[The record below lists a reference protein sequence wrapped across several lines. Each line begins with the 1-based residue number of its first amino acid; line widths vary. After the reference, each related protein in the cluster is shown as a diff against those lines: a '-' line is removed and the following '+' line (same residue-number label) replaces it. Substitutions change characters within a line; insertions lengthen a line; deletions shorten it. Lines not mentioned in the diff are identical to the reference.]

1 MSDVGDTAGVS
12 ADLHSSTASSIYSTM
27 QAGREWRSGGGS
39 GPAYKREP
47 FPSVSRAQRA
57 SVIIIVRRS
66 STCVTGTVG

>member
-27 QAGREWRSGGGS
+27 QAGREWRSGGGGS

-57 SVIIIVRRS
+57 SVIIIGRRS
-66 STCVTGTVG
+66 SCPNK